1 MNNIQFKNIS
11 DVRII
16 DSIIEI
22 KPRIFSIQSK
32 DILTTWCNIYGCLR
46 VLGKVIF
53 SIDCPL
59 ACQLRKLNKTKTLNL
74 IQPSIKMNLNS
85 TLNINYIIE
94 LDAFTIS
101 KKFYCIKRSVLM
113 KRMSGEINLIQSL
126 GQENGD
132 QIKVFL
138 LYSLI
143 ENRARTLS
151 SSFST
156 TVDNLSLINITRL
169 VRI

>member
-94 LDAFTIS
+94 LDAFTIIVS
-101 KKFYCIKRSVLM
+101 
-113 KRMSGEINLIQSL
+113 E

-169 VRI
+169 ADNSIIAMLSSLDKHFYTPYT